1 MLYCSAAVS
10 CNTATLQYRS
20 TDISVFREWIM
31 TIGRFGLRRRN
42 YDFPPFRPPS
52 EANSLL
58 LRVTRGCPWNR
69 CTFCSMYKGVKFEI
83 RDLEEIL
90 GDIELAR
97 DLYGDRIRTVFIG
110 DSNSLVA
117 KTEMLVKIL
126 NALFSSFP
134 HIERVTSY
142 ARAKTIAK
150 KPLED
155 LIKIYEAGLTRLH
168 VGLETGDRDLLQEI
182 EKGASPEEMI
192 EAGRKAKEAG
202 FEYSLYVLLG
212 IGGEEKWEQHARG
225 TAEVLNQVDPHFIR
239 VRTFIA
245 QPNSLLYEAV
255 EEGRLHPASPETIL
269 KETKL
274 LLEKLQVTSQFLSD
288 HISNLLPLHGKLPE
302 DKERML
308 QMIEEALT
316 GLKENDL
323 LREEMEIRRHL
334 TNL

>member
-1 MLYCSAAVS
+1 
-10 CNTATLQYRS
+10 
-20 TDISVFREWIM
+20 M
-31 TIGRFGLRRRN
+31 TIGRFGLRKRN

-69 CTFCSMYKGVKFEI
+69 CTFCSMYKGMKFEI

-90 GDIELAR
+90 GDIELAK
-97 DLYGDRIRTVFIG
+97 DLYGDRVRTIFIG
-110 DSNSLVA
+110 DSNSLVV

-155 LIKIYEAGLTRLH
+155 LIKIYQAGLTRLH
-168 VGLETGDRDLLQEI
+168 VGLETGDRDLLKEI
-182 EKGASPEEMI
+182 EKGATPEEMI
-192 EAGRKAKEAG
+192 EGGRKAKKAG

-212 IGGEEKWEQHARG
+212 VGGEEKWEQHAKG

-239 VRTFIA
+239 VRTFIP
-245 QPNSLLYEAV
+245 QPNSPLYEAMV
-255 EEGRLHPASPETIL
+255 EGSFQPASPETIL

-302 DKERML
+302 DKEKMIQML
-308 QMIEEALT
+308 EEALKE
-316 GLKENDL
+316 LRENDL
-323 LREEMEIRRHL
+323 LREEMEMRRHL

>member
-1 MLYCSAAVS
+1 
-10 CNTATLQYRS
+10 
-20 TDISVFREWIM
+20 M
-31 TIGRFGLRRRN
+31 TIGRFGLRRKN

-69 CTFCSMYKGVKFEI
+69 CTFCSMYKGMKFEI
-83 RDLEEIL
+83 RDIEEIL
-90 GDIELAR
+90 GDIELAK
-97 DLYGDRIRTVFIG
+97 DLYGDRIGTIFIG

-117 KTEMLVKIL
+117 KAEMLVKVL

-155 LIKIYEAGLTRLH
+155 LKKIYQAGLTRLH
-168 VGLETGDRDLLQEI
+168 VGLETGDRDLLKEI
-182 EKGASPEEMI
+182 EKGATPEEMI

-212 IGGEEKWEQHARG
+212 IGGEEKWEQHAKG

-239 VRTFIA
+239 VRTFIP
-245 QPNSLLYEAV
+245 QPNSSLYEAM
-255 EEGRLHPASPETIL
+255 GKGGFQSASPETIL
-269 KETKL
+269 NETKL

-302 DKERML
+302 DKEKMI
-308 QMIEEALT
+308 QMIDEALR

-323 LREEMEIRRHL
+323 LREEMEMRRHL

>member
-1 MLYCSAAVS
+1 
-10 CNTATLQYRS
+10 
-20 TDISVFREWIM
+20 M
-31 TIGRFGLRRRN
+31 TIGRFGLRRKS

-69 CTFCSMYKGVKFEI
+69 CTFCSMYKDMKFEI
-83 RDLEEIL
+83 REIKEVL
-90 GDIELAR
+90 GDIESAR
-97 DLYGDRIRTVFIG
+97 DLYGDRIHTVFIG
-110 DSNSLVA
+110 DSNSLVT

-126 NALFSSFP
+126 NSLISSFP

-155 LIKIYEAGLTRLH
+155 LIKIRQAGLTRLH
-168 VGLETGDRDLLQEI
+168 VGLETGDRDLLKEM
-182 EKGASPEEMI
+182 EKGATPEEMI
-192 EAGRKAKEAG
+192 AAGKKAKEAG

-239 VRTFIA
+239 VRTFIP
-245 QPNSLLYEAV
+245 QPNSPLYEAMAR
-255 EEGRLHPASPETIL
+255 GDFTSPSPETIL

-274 LLEKLQVTSQFLSD
+274 LLERLNVTSQFLSD

-302 DKERML
+302 DKEKMI
-308 QMIEEALT
+308 QMIEEALG
-316 GLKENDL
+316 GLSGNDL
-323 LREEMEIRRHL
+323 LREEMEMRRHL

>member
-1 MLYCSAAVS
+1 
-10 CNTATLQYRS
+10 
-20 TDISVFREWIM
+20 M

-69 CTFCSMYKGVKFEI
+69 CTFCSMYKGMKFEV

-97 DLYGDRIRTVFIG
+97 DLYGDRIGTVFIG

-117 KTEMLVKIL
+117 KTEMLVKVL
-126 NALFSSFP
+126 NALFTSFP
-134 HIERVTSY
+134 NIQRVTSY

-155 LIKIYEAGLTRLH
+155 LIKIYQAGLTRLH
-168 VGLETGDRDLLQEI
+168 VGLETGDRELLKEI
-182 EKGASPEEMI
+182 EKGATPEEMI
-192 EAGRKAKEAG
+192 EAGKRAKEAG

-225 TAEVLNQVDPHFIR
+225 TAEVLNQIGPHFIR
-239 VRTFIA
+239 VRTFIP
-245 QPNSLLYEAV
+245 QPDSPLYEAMV
-255 EEGRLHPASPETIL
+255 KDRFQPASPETIL

-302 DKERML
+302 DKEKMI
-308 QMIEEALT
+308 QMIGEALKE
-316 GLKENDL
+316 LKENDS
-323 LREEMEIRRHL
+323 LREEMEMRRHL
-334 TNL
+334 INL

>member
-1 MLYCSAAVS
+1 
-10 CNTATLQYRS
+10 
-20 TDISVFREWIM
+20 M

-69 CTFCSMYKGVKFEI
+69 CTFCSMYKGMKFEI

-90 GDIELAR
+90 GDIELAK
-97 DLYGDRIRTVFIG
+97 DLYGDRVRTIFIG
-110 DSNSLVA
+110 DSNSLVV

-155 LIKIYEAGLTRLH
+155 LIKIYQAGLTRLH
-168 VGLETGDRDLLQEI
+168 VGLETGDRDLLKEI
-182 EKGASPEEMI
+182 EKGATPEEMI
-192 EAGRKAKEAG
+192 EGGRKAKKAG

-212 IGGEEKWEQHARG
+212 VGGEEKWEQHARG

-239 VRTFIA
+239 VRTFIS
-245 QPNSLLYEAV
+245 QPNSPLYEAMV
-255 EEGRLHPASPETIL
+255 EGSFQPALPETIL

-302 DKERML
+302 DKEKMI
-308 QMIEEALT
+308 QMIEEALKE
-316 GLKENDL
+316 LRENDL
-323 LREEMEIRRHL
+323 LREEMEMRRHL

>member
-1 MLYCSAAVS
+1 M
-10 CNTATLQYRS
+10 
-20 TDISVFREWIM
+20 
-31 TIGRFGLRRRN
+31 
-42 YDFPPFRPPS
+42 
-52 EANSLL
+52 
-58 LRVTRGCPWNR
+58 
-69 CTFCSMYKGVKFEI
+69 KFEI

-97 DLYGDRIRTVFIG
+97 DLYGDRVRTVFIG

-134 HIERVTSY
+134 HVERVTSY

-155 LIKIYEAGLTRLH
+155 LRKIFQAGLTRLH
-168 VGLETGDRDLLQEI
+168 VGLETGDRDLLKEI
-182 EKGASPEEMI
+182 GKGATPEEMI

-212 IGGEEKWEQHARG
+212 IGGEEKWKQHAKG
-225 TAEVLNQVDPHFIR
+225 TAEVLNQVDPHFVR
-239 VRTFIA
+239 VRTFIP
-245 QPNSLLYEAV
+245 QPNSPIYEAM
-255 EEGRLHPASPETIL
+255 EQGNFHPASAETIL

-288 HISNLLPLHGKLPE
+288 HISNLLPLDGKLPE
-302 DKERML
+302 DKDKLVYMVDE
-308 QMIEEALT
+308 
-316 GLKENDL
+316 GLKELTENDR
-323 LREEMEIRRHL
+323 LREEMEMRRHL

>member
-1 MLYCSAAVS
+1 
-10 CNTATLQYRS
+10 
-20 TDISVFREWIM
+20 M
-31 TIGRFGLRRRN
+31 TIGRFGLRRKS

-69 CTFCSMYKGVKFEI
+69 CTFCSMYKDMKFEI
-83 RDLEEIL
+83 REIEEVL
-90 GDIELAR
+90 GDIESAR
-97 DLYGDRIRTVFIG
+97 DLYGDRIHTVFIG

-126 NALFSSFP
+126 DSLISSFP

-155 LIKIYEAGLTRLH
+155 LIKIRQAGLTRLH
-168 VGLETGDRDLLQEI
+168 VGLETGDRDLLKEMD
-182 EKGASPEEMI
+182 KGATPEEMI
-192 EAGRKAKEAG
+192 AAGKKAKEAG

-239 VRTFIA
+239 VRTFIP
-245 QPNSLLYEAV
+245 QPNSPLYEAMAR
-255 EEGRLHPASPETIL
+255 GDFTPPSPETIL

-274 LLEKLQVTSQFLSD
+274 LLERLNVTSQFLSD

-302 DKERML
+302 DKEKMI
-308 QMIEEALT
+308 QMIEEALE
-316 GLKENDL
+316 GLSENDL
-323 LREEMEIRRHL
+323 LREEMEMRRHL

>member
-1 MLYCSAAVS
+1 
-10 CNTATLQYRS
+10 
-20 TDISVFREWIM
+20 M

-69 CTFCSMYKGVKFEI
+69 CTFCSMYKGMKFEV

-97 DLYGDRIRTVFIG
+97 DLYGDRIGTVFIG

-117 KTEMLVKIL
+117 KTEMLVKVL
-126 NALFSSFP
+126 NALFTSFP
-134 HIERVTSY
+134 NIQRVTSY

-155 LIKIYEAGLTRLH
+155 LIKIYQAGLTRLH
-168 VGLETGDRDLLQEI
+168 VGLETGDQELLKEI
-182 EKGASPEEMI
+182 EKGATPEEMI
-192 EAGRKAKEAG
+192 EAGKRAKEAG

-225 TAEVLNQVDPHFIR
+225 TAEVLNQIDPHFIR
-239 VRTFIA
+239 VRTFIP
-245 QPNSLLYEAV
+245 QPDSPLYEAMV
-255 EEGRLHPASPETIL
+255 KGRFQPASPETIL

-274 LLEKLQVTSQFLSD
+274 LLQKLQVTSQFLSD

-302 DKERML
+302 DKEKMI
-308 QMIEEALT
+308 QMIGEALKE
-316 GLKENDL
+316 LKENDS
-323 LREEMEIRRHL
+323 LREEMEMRRHL

>member
-1 MLYCSAAVS
+1 
-10 CNTATLQYRS
+10 
-20 TDISVFREWIM
+20 M
-31 TIGRFGLRRRN
+31 TIGRFGLRKRD
-42 YDFPPFRPPS
+42 YDFPPYRPPS

-69 CTFCSMYKGVKFEI
+69 CTFCSMYKGMKFEI

-90 GDIELAR
+90 GDIELAK

-110 DSNSLVA
+110 DSNSLVV

-126 NALFSSFP
+126 NTLFSSFP

-142 ARAKTIAK
+142 ARSKTIAK

-155 LIKIYEAGLTRLH
+155 LIKIHQAGLTRLH
-168 VGLETGDRDLLQEI
+168 VGLETGDRELLKEI
-182 EKGASPEEMI
+182 EKGATPEEMV

-212 IGGEEKWEQHARG
+212 IGGEEKWQQHAKG
-225 TAEVLNQVDPHFIR
+225 TAEVLNRVDPHFIR
-239 VRTFIA
+239 VRTFIP
-245 QPNSLLYEAV
+245 QPSSPLYEAMM
-255 EEGRLHPASPETIL
+255 GGSFQPASIETIM

-274 LLEKLQVTSQFLSD
+274 LLENLEVTSQFLSD

-302 DKERML
+302 DKEEMI
-308 QMIEEALT
+308 QMIGEALK
-316 GLKENDL
+316 GLKENEL

>member
-1 MLYCSAAVS
+1 
-10 CNTATLQYRS
+10 
-20 TDISVFREWIM
+20 M

-69 CTFCSMYKGVKFEI
+69 CTFCSMYKGMKFEI

-110 DSNSLVA
+110 DSNSLVT

-126 NALFSSFP
+126 NALFPSFP

-155 LIKIYEAGLTRLH
+155 LIKICQAGLTRLH
-168 VGLETGDRDLLQEI
+168 VGLETGDRELLKEI
-182 EKGASPEEMI
+182 EKGATPEEMI
-192 EAGRKAKEAG
+192 EAGKKAKEAG

-212 IGGEEKWEQHARG
+212 IGGEERWEQHARG
-225 TAEVLNQVDPHFIR
+225 TAEVLNQIDPHFIR
-239 VRTFIA
+239 VRTFIP
-245 QPNSLLYEAV
+245 QPNSPLYEAM
-255 EEGRLHPASPETIL
+255 EKGGFQPASPETIL

-274 LLEKLQVTSQFLSD
+274 LLEMLQVTSQFLSD
-288 HISNLLPLHGKLPE
+288 HISNLLPLHGKIPE
-302 DKERML
+302 DKEKMI
-308 QMIEEALT
+308 QMIEEALKD
-316 GLKENDL
+316 LRENDL
-323 LREEMEIRRHL
+323 LREEMEMRRHL

>member
-1 MLYCSAAVS
+1 
-10 CNTATLQYRS
+10 
-20 TDISVFREWIM
+20 
-31 TIGRFGLRRRN
+31 
-42 YDFPPFRPPS
+42 
-52 EANSLL
+52 
-58 LRVTRGCPWNR
+58 
-69 CTFCSMYKGVKFEI
+69 MYKGMKFEI

-90 GDIELAR
+90 GDIELAM
-97 DLYGDRIRTVFIG
+97 DLYGDRVTTIFIG

-155 LIKIYEAGLTRLH
+155 LIKIYQAGLTRLH
-168 VGLETGDRDLLQEI
+168 VGLETGDRDLLKKI
-182 EKGASPEEMI
+182 EKGATPEEMI
-192 EAGRKAKEAG
+192 EGGRKAKKAG

-212 IGGEEKWEQHARG
+212 VGGEEKWEQHARG

-239 VRTFIA
+239 VRTFIP
-245 QPNSLLYEAV
+245 QPNSPLYEAMM
-255 EEGRLHPASPETIL
+255 EGSFQPASPETIL

-302 DKERML
+302 DKEKMI
-308 QMIEEALT
+308 QMIEEALKE
-316 GLKENDL
+316 LRENDL

>member
-1 MLYCSAAVS
+1 MA
-10 CNTATLQYRS
+10 
-20 TDISVFREWIM
+20 
-31 TIGRFGLRRRN
+31 IGRFGLRRKN

-69 CTFCSMYKGVKFEI
+69 CAFCSMYKGMKFEI

-97 DLYGDRIRTVFIG
+97 DLYGDRVRTVFIG

-134 HIERVTSY
+134 HVERVTSY

-155 LIKIYEAGLTRLH
+155 LRKIFQAGLTRLH
-168 VGLETGDRDLLQEI
+168 VGLETGDRDLLKEI
-182 EKGASPEEMI
+182 GKGATPEEMI

-212 IGGEEKWEQHARG
+212 IGGEEKWKQHAKG

-239 VRTFIA
+239 VRTFIP
-245 QPNSLLYEAV
+245 QPNSPIYEAM
-255 EEGRLHPASPETIL
+255 EQGNFHPASAETIL

-288 HISNLLPLHGKLPE
+288 HISNLLPLDGKLPE
-302 DKERML
+302 DKDKLVYMVDE
-308 QMIEEALT
+308 
-316 GLKENDL
+316 GLKELTENDR
-323 LREEMEIRRHL
+323 LREEMEMRRHL